1 MKQYNKI
8 IAGVIIFWL
17 ILSSLSSALLYFN
30 DIKLMEKGYR
40 IDINRINKLLSD
52 GVNIKDIDFRDYEYV
67 SNAEL
72 LTFPYSYK
80 DLSDFFNGEGVPGG
94 LDFAVQPLFI
104 NISNQN
110 YNNNQALSYI
120 RYTYQ
125 ANDNTDFVLNT
136 IVIINLSLFVM
147 VILITSIMF
156 YIKHSILKP
165 FNQIVQMPYELSKG
179 HLKVELKESKNRFFG
194 KFIWGLELLRQNLET
209 HRKRELQLEKE
220 KKTMILSLS
229 HDIKTP
235 LSTIKLYSKA
245 IYDNLYT
252 TEQKK
257 AEAARNIEEKANQIE
272 SFVGEII
279 AASTEDI
286 LDIQVDQG
294 EFYLSQLV
302 NQIRNTYE
310 DKLRIL
316 KTEFI
321 IGSFAEILLRGD
333 LERLAEVFENIIEN
347 AIKYGDGRFI
357 KISFTDED
365 YCKLITVTNSGQPIP
380 STEFVHMF
388 ESFWRGANSINKDG
402 SGLGL
407 YICKEIMKKMD
418 GDIFAESTADTMS
431 ITVVVRYS

>member
-1 MKQYNKI
+1 MKHYNKI
-8 IAGVIIFWL
+8 IAGVIIFWI
-17 ILSSLSSALLYFN
+17 ILSSLASALLYFN
-30 DIKLMEKGYR
+30 DTRPIEKGYR
-40 IDINRINKLLSD
+40 IDINRINNLLSD
-52 GVNIKDIDFRDYEYV
+52 GVELKDNDFSEFEYV
-67 SNAEL
+67 VNIET
-72 LTFPYSYK
+72 LTYPYSYK
-80 DLSDFFNGEGVPGG
+80 DLSDFFNGEGIPGG
-94 LDFAVQPLFI
+94 VDFSVQPLLS
-104 NISNQN
+104 NLENQN
-110 YNNNQALSYI
+110 SNNHALSYL
-120 RYTYQ
+120 RFTYQ
-125 ANDNTDFVLNT
+125 AHDDSYFILKT
-136 IVIINLSLFVM
+136 IIIINLSLFIM
-147 VILITSIMF
+147 VILITSIMLF
-156 YIKHSILKP
+156 IKRSILQP
-165 FNQIVQMPYELSKG
+165 FNQIIQMPYELSKG

-209 HRKRELQLEKE
+209 HKKRELQLEKE

-245 IYDNLYT
+245 IYDNLYSS
-252 TEQKK
+252 EQKK

-279 AASTEDI
+279 AASTGDI
-286 LDIQVDQG
+286 LDIQVTQG

-316 KTEFI
+316 KTDFI
-321 IGSFAEILLRGD
+321 IDSVDEILLRGD
-333 LERLAEVFENIIEN
+333 LERLVEVFENVLEN
-347 AIKYGDGRFI
+347 AIKYGDGRLI

-380 STEFVHMF
+380 STEFIHMF
-388 ESFWRGANSINKDG
+388 ESFWRGANSHNKDG

-418 GDIFAESTADTMS
+418 GDIFAENTAYTMS
-431 ITVVVRYS
+431 ITVVTRYI

>member
-1 MKQYNKI
+1 MKHYNKI
-8 IAGVIIFWL
+8 IAGVIIFWI
-17 ILSSLSSALLYFN
+17 ILSSLASALLYF
-30 DIKLMEKGYR
+30 DDTKPIEKGYR

-52 GVNIKDIDFRDYEYV
+52 GVELNDIDLRVFEYV
-67 SNAEL
+67 VKVEI
-72 LTFPYSYK
+72 LTFPYSNK
-80 DLSDFFNGEGVPGG
+80 DLSDFFNGEGIPGG
-94 LDFAVQPLFI
+94 VDFSVQPLFSK
-104 NISNQN
+104 NPNVSNN
-110 YNNNQALSYI
+110 GLSYL
-120 RYTYQ
+120 RFTY
-125 ANDNTDFVLNT
+125 NTHDNTDFILKN
-136 IVIINLSLFVM
+136 IIIINLSLFIM
-147 VILITSIMF
+147 VVLITSIMLF
-156 YIKHSILKP
+156 IKHSILHP
-165 FNQIVQMPYELSKG
+165 FNQIIQMPYELSKG

-209 HRKRELQLEKE
+209 HKKRELHLEKE

-245 IYDNLYT
+245 IYDNLYS

-257 AEAARNIEEKANQIE
+257 AEAARRIEDKANQIE

-279 AASTEDI
+279 AASTGDI
-286 LDIQVDQG
+286 LDIQVTQG

-316 KTEFI
+316 KTDFI
-321 IGSFAEILLRGD
+321 IGSFDEILLRGD
-333 LERLAEVFENIIEN
+333 LERLLEVFENILEN

-380 STEFVHMF
+380 STEFIHMF
-388 ESFWRGANSINKDG
+388 ESFWRGANSRNKEG

-407 YICKEIMKKMD
+407 YISKEIMKKMD
-418 GDIFAESTADTMS
+418 GDIYAENTADTMS